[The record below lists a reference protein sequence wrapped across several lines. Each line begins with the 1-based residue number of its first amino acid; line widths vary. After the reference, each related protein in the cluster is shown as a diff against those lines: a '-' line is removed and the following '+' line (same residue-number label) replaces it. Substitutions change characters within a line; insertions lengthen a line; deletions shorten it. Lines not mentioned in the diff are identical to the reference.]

1 MCSAEG
7 PEVMMH
13 ESGTEQPGRSSY
25 DGATAE
31 ADGGPGATG
40 ESPEAEAAHM
50 QPHSQVQVLA
60 SAATPQLLTPQQ
72 MLSPQHIQVLLQQ
85 QALMVQ
91 QHLQDFYKKQR
102 EQLQLHL
109 LQQQQQQHA
118 RKTNKAVSA
127 QQVALQQQLLQVQQ
141 QHLLSLQRQ
150 GLLSI
155 QPCQSGLSLPL
166 AQGLIQAKL
175 PCEAKGKGM
184 KEEDGSGHHGKEDQP
199 SAATSHPAAR
209 KDASYNQH
217 TSVNGQH
224 AARAPKRESS
234 TQDNH
239 SSESHPLY
247 GHGVCKW
254 PGCEAVL
261 DNIRSFLKHLHS
273 EHTLDDRSTAQCRVQ
288 MQVVQQLELQ
298 LAKDRERLQAMMT
311 HLHVKS
317 TEAKP
322 ASQPLNLVSN
332 SALSKVSIPEA
343 SPPLSS
349 PQNPAMPL
357 PQNLS
362 IISGHSPPAVGP
374 MRKRYSDKCSMPLS
388 AGESVPLTALCCP
401 LLAGLDI
408 SHSSNMVQ
416 NKEFYKSTEV
426 RPPFTYASLIRQA
439 ILESPEKQLT
449 LNEIYNWFTRTFAYF
464 RRNTA
469 TWKNAVRH
477 NLSLHKCF
485 VRVENVKGAVW
496 TVDEMEFQKRRPQKM
511 SGSPALMKNMT
522 TSLTYSPAYSSAF
535 ETSAADRNIPFYTT
549 ALTGSPP
556 LLSQPSLPHED
567 ANGFTEDSVDS
578 DDSPGPSALPA
589 LNDGDIKEEPMAE
602 EGDLAPLRTE
612 DCSSDLGSP
621 NGDPDDDQEDS
632 AEAGV
637 PGFS

>member
-1 MCSAEG
+1 
-7 PEVMMH
+7 MMH
-13 ESGTEQPGRSSY
+13 ESGTEQPARSSY
-25 DGATAE
+25 DGTVAE
-31 ADGGPGATG
+31 ADGGSGATG
-40 ESPEAEAAHM
+40 ESPQAEAAHM
-50 QPHSQVQVLA
+50 QPQSQVQVLA
-60 SAATPQLLTPQQ
+60 SAVTTPQLLTPQQ

-109 LQQQQQQHA
+109 LQQQQQQQQHA

-175 PCEAKGKGM
+175 PCEAKGKGL
-184 KEEDGSGHHGKEDQP
+184 KEENGSGHHGMEDPP
-199 SAATSHPAAR
+199 SAAISHPVAR

-224 AARAPKRESS
+224 PARAPKRESS
-234 TQDNH
+234 TPDAHPNH
-239 SSESHPLY
+239 SSESHPLF

-254 PGCEAVL
+254 PGCEAML
-261 DNIRSFLKHLHS
+261 DNIQSFLKHLHS

-298 LAKDRERLQAMMT
+298 LEKDRERLQAMMT

-322 ASQPLNLVSN
+322 VSQPLNLVSN

-349 PQNPAMPL
+349 TQNPAMPL

-374 MRKRYSDKCSMPLS
+374 LRKRYSDKCNMPLS
-388 AGESVPLTALCCP
+388 T
-401 LLAGLDI
+401 D
-408 SHSSNMVQ
+408 MVQ

-439 ILESPEKQLT
+439 ILESLEKQLT

-589 LNDGDIKEEPMAE
+589 LNDGGVKDEPIPE
-602 EGDLAPLRTE
+602 EGEPTPLRAE
-612 DCSSDLGSP
+612 DCSSDLESP
-621 NGDPDDDQEDS
+621 NEDPDGEQKDN